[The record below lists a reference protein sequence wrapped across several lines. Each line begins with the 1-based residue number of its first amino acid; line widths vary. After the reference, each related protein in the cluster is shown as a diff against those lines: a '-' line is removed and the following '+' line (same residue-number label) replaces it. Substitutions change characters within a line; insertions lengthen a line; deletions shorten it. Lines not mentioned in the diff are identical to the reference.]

1 MEHRERIREMDDVLG
16 QMRRI
21 VAAFEELS
29 FDERAFWLWFHEAV
43 HSGKSLSEMALI
55 EAAEMAETAAGIIYI
70 EDTEEEIKFQTTTVF

>member
-1 MEHRERIREMDDVLG
+1 MERRERIREMDDVLG

-43 HSGKSLSEMALI
+43 HSGKSLSEMSLI
-55 EAAEMAETAAGIIYI
+55 EAAEMAEMATGIIYVEDAEKEI
-70 EDTEEEIKFQTTTVF
+70 EASAVF